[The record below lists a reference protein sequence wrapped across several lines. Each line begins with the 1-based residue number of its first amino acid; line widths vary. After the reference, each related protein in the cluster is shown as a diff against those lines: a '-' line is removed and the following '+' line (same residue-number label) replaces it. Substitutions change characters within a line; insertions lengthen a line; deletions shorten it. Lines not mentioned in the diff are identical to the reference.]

1 MRALPLLPLLQ
12 LRTVLAVLLH
22 VVDASRVAGDE
33 SPVARERWLGR
44 SRRRPSCLCNTFCYT
59 TRMRFSQPYAALSA
73 VCALVSRMRLS

>member
-1 MRALPLLPLLQ
+1 MRALPLLPLLP

-44 SRRRPSCLCNTFCYT
+44 SRRRPSCLCNTFVIPRVCGLVS
-59 TRMRFSQPYAALSA
+59 RMLLSQPYAA
-73 VCALVSRMRLS
+73 